1 MNGQQIA
8 THLIPGDQIFVNLVA
23 TRPNGSRLAV
33 QAFFDHTGKEVDAL
47 GNPAPRGAQLVLAGG
62 AGGAAGRP
70 EFNAAAYSNLL
81 QQGKVQAAEAMK
93 IQYEIELAE
102 FETQGGAAS
111 ITDVIRNAVL
121 AWASKEYDISQKD
134 RGDGFVIK
142 PEQVLVKNVMRA
154 AANTPGI
161 FAVQLTPAWG

>member
-1 MNGQQIA
+1 MQNQQLA
-8 THLIPGDQIFVNLVA
+8 TSLIPGDQIFVNLVA

-33 QAFFDHTGKEVDAL
+33 QAFFNDKGQETEAL
-47 GNPAPRGAQLVLAGG
+47 GAIKHNGAQLVLAN
-62 AGGAAGRP
+62 AGGEGRP
-70 EFNAAAYSNLL
+70 VFNVQAYTNLL
-81 QQGKVQAAEAMK
+81 QQGKGQAAEAMK

-102 FETQGGAAS
+102 FETAGGAAS
-111 ITDVIRNAVL
+111 ITDTIRNAVL
-121 AWASKEYDISQKD
+121 AWAKKEYDVQDRD

-154 AANTPGI
+154 APDAPGI

>member
-8 THLIPGDQIFVNLVA
+8 ANLIPGDQIFVNLVA

-47 GNPAPRGAQLVLAGG
+47 GAPAARGAQLVLAG
-62 AGGAAGRP
+62 AGGVEGRP
-70 EFNAAAYSNLL
+70 VFNAAAYTNLL
-81 QQGKVQAAEAMK
+81 QQGKVQAADAMK

-102 FETQGGAAS
+102 FETAGGAAS
-111 ITDVIRNAVL
+111 LTDVIRNAVL
-121 AWASKEYDISQKD
+121 GWACKEYDISQKD
-134 RGDGFVIK
+134 RGEGFVIK
-142 PEQVLVKNVMRA
+142 PEQVLVKNVVRA
-154 AANTPGI
+154 TPNTPGI